1 MSIVTVISLSMFFEV
16 FNRFD
21 RWIYDEATIAAQ
33 FFGSHPPR
41 VLLIEVDTDYEGLSV
56 NSWMSLIEQVH
67 KYNPEVIAINILP
80 WNWNR
85 KDINLASQRFPL
97 IIGSTHPEL
106 YAEFNNIVFSAIPPL
121 DGNVYRQQRRFE
133 SVNEKKYQVLESAIH
148 RKIYVEDNTDEGNF
162 YINFMGG
169 PGRLPVVSSKRV
181 LEGGLVETLVKD
193 KVILLGVKV
202 PLMMDMPSPLGM
214 MPFAHYQA
222 YALDTLLNQNKIQIA
237 DIWLIIVLVSLVV
250 FAMLLVVLKIPDRYQ
265 LLVISGFILS
275 TLVISY
281 ICIVFFQ
288 YWIMTGY
295 LLITEFSILIAL
307 LYLRNRQNQQALQ
320 SMALNSAARIE
331 SHWLSE
337 SFYSSDAHWNHIANM
352 VTQTLSLERTIFLER
367 VENDHRVREIKA
379 LNCGLEDISE
389 MRRDYQR
396 TPYTT
401 AIEQGG
407 ALKLKHTYL
416 EASADD
422 EVQYLVPLNF
432 AGNIQGFWAFT
443 IKHDSTLDENKL
455 IDAVEQ
461 FALQISELLYHRSE
475 WEKNQQSQQ
484 SLVVKLMQM
493 KFEESSY
500 ESINRSINF
509 LTHRLSVMETLMD
522 GLETS
527 AILYDLF
534 GRVVHVNKSMSHML
548 TGINLVPYSMSA
560 VDLIV
565 KLAGCSL
572 IEARNYL
579 SYLILEQGFINIP
592 VKNAGMKSGHMLMV
606 SALKNTEEPDVI
618 EGEKQPFEITGVL
631 CELIDMS
638 QIREV
643 YSQKEKVVEHMSG
656 WLRNDLSSISMACD
670 LSQDKRVSSDKR
682 DQLLQ
687 VIKNKVMVLCKNFEK
702 VNTIVQQDMTS
713 RLTSQYPVDY
723 IEALQDAVSESQK
736 AHNKSV
742 TINPVIPFC
751 SPLVMAAPK
760 ELRQVFNAVIGI
772 LISDA
777 LDGSEIEVKIKC
789 DVKFMEFKFTNQGF
803 GIPQEQ
809 LQSYL
814 HSHESLDSNEFQSLR
829 LASHLIDNWGGQFE
843 ACSEI
848 GEGMRF
854 SFTLKSFQL

>member
-1 MSIVTVISLSMFFEV
+1 MSIVTVISLSMLFEV

-21 RWIYDEATIAAQ
+21 RWIYDEATLAAQ
-33 FFGSHPPR
+33 FFDSHSPR

-56 NSWMSLIEQVH
+56 NNWISLLEQIH
-67 KYNPEVIAINILP
+67 KYNPRAIAINILP
-80 WNWNR
+80 WNWSR
-85 KDINLASQRFPL
+85 KDINLASDRFPL
-97 IIGSTHPEL
+97 TIGSTHPEL
-106 YAEFNNIVFSAIPPL
+106 YADFKNIVFSAIPPL
-121 DGNVYRQQRRFE
+121 DGKVYRQQRRHKFI
-133 SVNEKKYQVLESAIH
+133 NGKKHSVLESAVY
-148 RKIYVEDNTDEGNF
+148 RQIYAEDNAYDENF
-162 YINFMGG
+162 YINFIGG
-169 PGRLPVVSSKRV
+169 PGRLPVVSSKRA
-181 LEGGLVETLVKD
+181 LEGGLVEALVKD
-193 KVILLGVKV
+193 KVVLLGVKA
-202 PLMMDMPSPLGM
+202 PLMMNMQSPLGM
-214 MPFAHYQA
+214 MAYANYQA
-222 YALDTLLNQNKIQIA
+222 YALDTLLNQNVIQIA
-237 DIWLIIVLVSLVV
+237 DLWVIILLVTLLVFV
-250 FAMLLVVLKIPDRYQ
+250 MLLAVLKIPDRYQ

-275 TLVISY
+275 TLVVSY
-281 ICIVFFQ
+281 SSLLFFQ
-288 YWIMTGY
+288 YWMMTGY
-295 LLITEFSILIAL
+295 LLITEFSILIVL
-307 LYLRNRQNQQALQ
+307 LFLRNRQNHQALQ

-337 SFYSSDAHWNHIANM
+337 SFYSSDVHWNHIANM

-379 LNCGLEDISE
+379 LNCSLEDVSE

-416 EASADD
+416 EASDD

-443 IKHDSTLDENKL
+443 IKRDSQLDENKL

-461 FALQISELLYHRSE
+461 FATQISELLYHRAE
-475 WEKNQQSQQ
+475 WEKNQQNQQ

-509 LTHRLSVMETLMD
+509 LTHRLSVMDTLMD

-548 TGINLVPYSMSA
+548 TDINLIPYSMSA

-565 KLAGCSL
+565 KLSGSSM

-579 SYLILEQGFINIP
+579 SYLILEQGFINVP
-592 VKNAGMKSGHMLMV
+592 VKNDGMKSGYMLMI
-606 SALKNTEEPDVI
+606 SALKNTDDTDVTD
-618 EGEKQPFEITGVL
+618 GEIQPFEITGIL

-643 YSQKEKVVEHMSG
+643 YSQKEKIVEHMSG
-656 WLRNDLSSISMACD
+656 WLRNDLSSILMACD
-670 LSQDKRVSSDKR
+670 LSQDKRVSVDKR
-682 DQLLQ
+682 NQLLQ
-687 VIKNKVMVLCKNFEK
+687 IIKNKVTEVCKNFEQ

-713 RLTSQYPVDY
+713 KLTSQYPVDY
-723 IEALQDAVSESQK
+723 IESLQEAIIECHK
-736 AHNKSV
+736 THNKSI
-742 TINPVIPFC
+742 TINPAIPF
-751 SPLVMAAPK
+751 SSTLVMAAPK

-777 LDGSEIEVKIKC
+777 LEGSEIEVKIKC
-789 DVKFMEFKFTNQGF
+789 DVKYMEFEFKNHGF
-803 GIPQEQ
+803 GIPQDQ

-814 HSHESLDSNEFQSLR
+814 ESHESLDSNEFQSLL
-829 LASHLIDNWGGQFE
+829 LASHQIDNWGGQFE
-843 ACSEI
+843 ANSEI

-854 SFTLKSFQL
+854 CFSLKAFQL